1 VHTKWMVSHP
11 IPPYDIPNIFPQSPS
26 PSIPPTEDCFY
37 VATAKK
43 SISTVESGLPRRFLQ
58 VSDPKRQMDIIPK
71 TGFPEQ
77 KPDEIDINRF
87 LSLS

>member
-37 VATAKK
+37 VATRDSKK
-43 SISTVESGLPRRFLQ
+43 
-58 VSDPKRQMDIIPK
+58 
-71 TGFPEQ
+71 
-77 KPDEIDINRF
+77 IN
-87 LSLS
+87 